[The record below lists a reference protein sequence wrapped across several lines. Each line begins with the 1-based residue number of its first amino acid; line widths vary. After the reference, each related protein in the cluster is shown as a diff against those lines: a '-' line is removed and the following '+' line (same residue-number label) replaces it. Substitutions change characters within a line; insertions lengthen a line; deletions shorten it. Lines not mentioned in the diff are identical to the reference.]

1 VYCPYRAVREVVGPE
16 ARVELTL
23 PLQIL
28 YSSEQIYDVQYI
40 YIIPPTMYASFI
52 AHATTK
58 MPPRQGLTGLNF
70 HPYTEKEQLVHLVPT
85 FIQS

>member
-1 VYCPYRAVREVVGPE
+1 VYSHCRAVREFVGPG
-16 ARVELTL
+16 AQVELTL

-40 YIIPPTMYASFI
+40 YIIPPTMCASFI
-52 AHATTK
+52 AHATTE
-58 MPPRQGLTGLNF
+58 MLPRRGLAGVNF
-70 HPYTEKEQLVHLVPT
+70 HPHTEKEQLIHRVPT